1 MSAPPPENPT
11 RPATRTKPRVSW
23 DEYFMN
29 IAREVSTRST
39 CDRKFVG
46 AVIVRDKSILATG
59 YNGSIRGLP
68 HCDEEGH
75 LMEDGHCVRTVHAEA
90 NAIVQA
96 AKNGVRID
104 GASIYVTAS
113 PCWGCF
119 RLIANAGI
127 ARVFFGEFYRDPKIF
142 DVAQRLGIELVDM
155 SKKEALP
162 AEKR

>member
-1 MSAPPPENPT
+1 
-11 RPATRTKPRVSW
+11 
-23 DEYFMN
+23 MN

-46 AVIVRDKSILATG
+46 AVIVRDRSILATG

-68 HCDEEGH
+68 HCDEQGH

-96 AKNGVRID
+96 ARNGVRIE

-119 RLIANAGI
+119 RLVANAGI
-127 ARVFFGEFYRDPKIF
+127 VRVSFGEFYREPKIF
-142 DVAQRLGIELVDM
+142 DVAATLGIEIVDM
-155 SKKEALP
+155 SATFQASKARKEGSAGS
-162 AEKR
+162 

>member
-1 MSAPPPENPT
+1 MPEP
-11 RPATRTKPRVSW
+11 RVRVSW
-23 DEYFMN
+23 DDYFMN
-29 IAREVSTRST
+29 IAREVSSRST

-46 AVIVRDKSILATG
+46 AVIVRDKCILATG

-75 LMEDGHCVRTVHAEA
+75 LMEEGHCVRTVHAEA

-96 AKNGVRID
+96 ARNGVRID
-104 GASIYVTAS
+104 GSAIYVTAS

-119 RLIANAGI
+119 RLIANGGI
-127 ARVFFGEFYRDPKIF
+127 ARVVFGEFYRDPKIF

-155 SKKEALP
+155 SRDAAARAEAG
-162 AEKR
+162 KRDKPGGVH

>member
-1 MSAPPPENPT
+1 M
-11 RPATRTKPRVSW
+11 RPDYNCPAMARQRASW

-29 IAREVSTRST
+29 IAREVATRST

-46 AVIVRDKSILATG
+46 AVVVRDRSILATG
-59 YNGSIRGLP
+59 YNGSIKGLP

-75 LMEDGHCVRTVHAEA
+75 LMEEGHCVRTVHAEA

-96 AKNGVRID
+96 AKNGMRID
-104 GASIYVTAS
+104 GADIYVTAS

-127 ARVFFGEFYRDPKIF
+127 GRIVFGEFYRDKKIF
-142 DVAQRLGIELVDM
+142 DFSQKIGIELVDLTA
-155 SKKEALP
+155 STKP
-162 AEKR
+162 VPVGV